1 MKGIELT
8 SQQAQAIYGALLM
21 RPTIERQLEELIA
34 HDSTWSADRPKLK
47 AHYDHLEKIY
57 VSYAPK
63 GSKPWPPKFKI
74 GAIPS
79 QIDIFTTH
87 GSTSVNISGG

>member
-8 SQQAQAIYGALLM
+8 SQQAEAIYGALLM
-21 RPTIERQLEELIA
+21 RPTIERQLKELIA
-34 HDSTWSADRPKLK
+34 HDSTWAADTPKLK

-57 VSYAPK
+57 VTFAPK

-74 GAIPS
+74 GVIPS
-79 QIDIFTTH
+79 QVNIFTSH
-87 GSTSVNISGG
+87 GTTSVNTA